1 MMGAESA
8 LGVAGITLSALLV
21 ACGQAGSGSR
31 PGDGAPSEV
40 AGAPGAGSVGGAQS
54 VNAGSASGG
63 DSAASN
69 SGAGV
74 ANAQAPDAPANV
86 SGRWAMFGF
95 EDPVGVQL
103 SQDAGVLGG
112 IGCGV
117 GVAPAMRAS
126 YCSPISGTISGSNL
140 KFAFKSTADIL
151 PGDYLADLVVAADG
165 KRMAGHFGIGS
176 SINDQ
181 LWFAWL
187 PVQGDDFWLNVPEG
201 DAHYGSGSLAL
212 KLSTAEANDPRFDPN
227 AVYEVTFGAYGLIG
241 DLGAF
246 FLSEMKL
253 GASGLIEA
261 GPVSQ
266 TVPELPVYVSIA
278 SQGNAYSS
286 VTARLGNGHTF
297 TFNVV
302 PR

>member
-1 MMGAESA
+1 MMGAGSA
-8 LGVAGITLSALLV
+8 IGVAGITLSALLV

-31 PGDGAPSEV
+31 ANDGLPSDV
-40 AGAPGAGSVGGAQS
+40 AGAPATASAGGALS
-54 VNAGSASGG
+54 VNAESASGG
-63 DSAASN
+63 AHAVSNGSAGTS
-69 SGAGV
+69 SV
-74 ANAQAPDAPANV
+74 QATDAPANV

-103 SQDAGVLGG
+103 SQSGGSLGG

-117 GVAPAMRAS
+117 GVPPAMRAS

-151 PGDYLADLVVAADG
+151 PGDYLADLVVSADG
-165 KRMAGHFGIGS
+165 TRMAGRFGIGS

-187 PVQGDDFWLNVPEG
+187 PVQGDAFWLNVAENEPNF
-201 DAHYGSGSLAL
+201 GSGSIAL

-241 DLGAF
+241 DFGAF
-246 FLSEMKL
+246 FLSEMKR
-253 GASGLIEA
+253 GANDLIEA
-261 GPVSQ
+261 GPVSP

-286 VTARLGNGHTF
+286 VTARLGNGHNF
-297 TFNVV
+297 TFDVV
-302 PR
+302 PP